1 MAQIKLT
8 VPNSFKKN
16 IEAKAKRIGI
26 KPTQYITS
34 LIVNDLNKGVEK
46 NKND

>member
-8 VPNSFKKN
+8 LSNSFKKN
-16 IEAKAKRIGI
+16 IEKKSKRIGI

-34 LIVNDLNKGVEK
+34 LIVNDLNKEVEK